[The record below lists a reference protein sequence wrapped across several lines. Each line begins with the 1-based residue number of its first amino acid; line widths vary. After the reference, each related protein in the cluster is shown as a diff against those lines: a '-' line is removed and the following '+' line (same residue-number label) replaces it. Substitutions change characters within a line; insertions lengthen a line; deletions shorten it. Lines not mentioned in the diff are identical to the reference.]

1 MFSGNLSLAQQ
12 SYCWSVWTIKCKYM
26 IVHPFDMHD
35 RQVYVL
41 KGRKW
46 LKCLIYEYFAE
57 ASLYKCP
64 CVHQKIINQP
74 WILLNG
80 GLLQD
85 SPAVDAGVSL
95 RLRGKDGLL
104 FQSELEDG
112 LVKHLP
118 GPSPGARGQKILCW
132 AKYLFLFFGG
142 GHGICWPSQFVNV
155 LPQGGPFVGTPLGAI
170 CLKSRHT
177 SISGPNLERTPS
189 DWTELN
195 WSKGIIW

>member
-12 SYCWSVWTIKCKYM
+12 SYCWSAWTIICKYM

-35 RQVYVL
+35 RQVHHVL

-95 RLRGKDGLL
+95 RLRGNVGPLI
-104 FQSELEDG
+104 LEHG
-112 LVKHLP
+112 LVHLIKHLL
-118 GPSPGARGQKILCW
+118 GPWPEGAEGQKNPLLSKIFVPLFWGW
-132 AKYLFLFFGG
+132 AWYLLTQ
-142 GHGICWPSQFVNV
+142 SQFVNV

-177 SISGPNLERTPS
+177 SARY
-189 DWTELN
+189 
-195 WSKGIIW
+195 